1 MADTRVVP
9 VSSVKYGLKAETSF
23 GVGLDTDLSS
33 GGDTTNYLTQPVL
46 QAQKPVFNIL
56 RESRL
61 LSGRGTVKNAAD
73 TIVNARGGTVTMPF
87 DMLATPRT
95 LAQHC
100 LLVGQENGQSGS
112 IFHEMEID
120 GSSNNASIGGTISSG
135 LPHSVNLGW
144 YDGSSGGGIRVCG
157 VVCSDLTISGD
168 VSGNNGLLS
177 INGNYF
183 SGFSASSVAAGTYDA
198 STTTA
203 MEVNLAGTFVAAETT
218 YYNVLD
224 MDTRTLDVEG
234 NAASA
239 TVLKSFNFN
248 IANGVNRVG
257 FDTNGNA
264 EAYAFPEY
272 AVTGDITIKY
282 DDLHDFSAG
291 TNVMQDFVDG
301 DTLSL
306 AMKIGDGTVSSEGE
320 CNIAAEIQYTGDPA
334 LDLSENGL
342 YLTLPFECVQNSST
356 EAFKITSFKNEAV
369 TVW

>member
-9 VSSVKYGLKAETSF
+9 VSAVKYGLKAETSF
-23 GVGLDTDLSS
+23 GVGLDSS
-33 GGDTTNYLTQPVL
+33 GNDGTAYLTQPVI
-46 QAQKPVFNIL
+46 QAQKPVFNIT

-73 TIVNARGGTVTMPF
+73 TIVNARGGTITMPF
-87 DMLATPRT
+87 EMLGTPRT

-100 LLVGQENGQSGS
+100 LLVGQESGTSGS
-112 IFHEMEID
+112 TAHEMEID
-120 GSSNNASIGGTISSG
+120 GSSNATSIGGSITSG
-135 LPHSVNLGW
+135 IPHSCNLAW
-144 YDGSSGGGIRVCG
+144 YPAAGEGIKVAG

-168 VSGNNGLLS
+168 VNANNGLLS
-177 INGNYF
+177 ISGNYF
-183 SGFSASSVAAGTYDA
+183 SGFSNPLSTSTVLEQTFDGTWVD
-198 STTTA
+198 
-203 MEVNLAGTFVAAETT
+203 AETT

-234 NAASA
+234 NA
-239 TVLKSFNFN
+239 TQTFILKSFNFN
-248 IANGVNRVG
+248 ITNGINRVG

-272 AVTGDITIKY
+272 AVTGDLTIKY
-282 DDLHDFSAG
+282 DDEFDYGAAN
-291 TNVMQDFVDG
+291 NVIQDFLDG

-306 AMKIGDGTVSSEGE
+306 AMKIGDGTVDAEGE
-320 CNIAAEIQYTGDPA
+320 CNILAEIQYTGDPS
-334 LDLSENGL
+334 LDMSENGL
-342 YLTLPFECVQNSST
+342 FHTLPFECVQNGST